1 MSSGFF
7 WTKLVKSDHEL
18 DKTSAHGS
26 LTLPPGGQA
35 DIDLLDRKILERV
48 LEDGRISFRQIAS
61 EMRVST
67 TTVAA
72 RVTRLQRDRIIVGY
86 HARVDFQKLG
96 YELTVV
102 TEIHVSK
109 GKLVEMEQEIAK
121 LPNVCAVY
129 DVTGEIDAIIISKCR
144 NREELSRFTKG
155 LLAMHFVERTN
166 SHVVLTTV
174 KEDFRLPIQP

>member
-1 MSSGFF
+1 MARLEKAKIIGRY
-7 WTKLVKSDHEL
+7 
-18 DKTSAHGS
+18 SA
-26 LTLPPGGQA
+26 
-35 DIDLLDRKILERV
+35 V
-48 LEDGRISFRQIAS
+48 
-61 EMRVST
+61 
-67 TTVAA
+67 
-72 RVTRLQRDRIIVGY
+72 
-86 HARVDFQKLG
+86 VDFQRLG

-109 GKLVEMEQEIAK
+109 GKLVEMEQEIAR

-129 DVTGEIDAIIISKCR
+129 DVTGEIDAIVISKCR
-144 NREELSRFTKG
+144 NREELSHFTKS